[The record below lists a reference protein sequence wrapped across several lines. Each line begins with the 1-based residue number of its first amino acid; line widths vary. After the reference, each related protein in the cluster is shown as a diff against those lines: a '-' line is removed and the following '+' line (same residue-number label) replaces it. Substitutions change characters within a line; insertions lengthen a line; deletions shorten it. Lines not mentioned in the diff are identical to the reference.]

1 MTTKTLHWTTSSS
14 TITDHAAAPIAQAL
28 STDPITLAE
37 QSLNPLDQYANQTII
52 IPCGHHAPTDPEP
65 SAERLK
71 NWSQDS
77 WEPFNT
83 AIQTLIT
90 QAQTTNT
97 QLVILP
103 GAGGRLS
110 DAICT
115 LSWATT
121 HPDIPL
127 LINPIGWLTPSMMP
141 DLTDHLIRSASLCQE
156 LPNIWGVLIGSTP
169 IDPERR
175 ITPELI
181 NRTIRTIPSPRLIEC
196 H

>member
-1 MTTKTLHWTTSSS
+1 MTTKTLHWITSSS
-14 TITDHAAAPIAQAL
+14 TITDDAGTLVAHALDTNPI
-28 STDPITLAE
+28 ILAK
-37 QSLNPLDQYANQTII
+37 QGLDQHTNSTII
-52 IPCGHHAPTDPEP
+52 IPCGHHTPTDPEP

-71 NWSQDS
+71 QWSQDS

-83 AIQTLIT
+83 AIETLKT
-90 QAQTTNT
+90 QAQSTNT

-115 LSWATT
+115 LSWAAT

-127 LINPIGWLTPSMMP
+127 LIDPIRWLTPSMMP
-141 DLTDHLIRSASLCQE
+141 DLTDHLIRSTSLCQE

-169 IDPERR
+169 IDPDGL

-181 NRTIRTIPSPRLIEC
+181 DQTIRTIPTTRTIEC
-196 H
+196 K